1 MLEGMLSCII
11 DSLRR
16 WFGVS
21 RLYGIMKSD
30 MAKTEATRRADEEIE
45 VAILWGDKWNPK
57 VAVEVKVV
65 WEKGEEKPMVRV
77 FYGDVRR

>member
-1 MLEGMLSCII
+1 M
-11 DSLRR
+11 
-16 WFGVS
+16 S

-65 WEKGEEKPMVRV
+65 WEKGEE
-77 FYGDVRR
+77 